1 MVCESWEGLTIDG
14 KFPLLEWLRGST
26 RCVFLTV
33 RQGAQESNIKLIAA
47 SGTDADQYL
56 AHWETSKALSHPSL
70 ARVFDTGTTSIDSSD
85 LVYVVTEKK
94 EMFLSELIPRK
105 ALNGDTAKAIIMPV
119 VDALSFLH
127 EKGIVHGNVKP
138 ANIVQIG
145 QQWKLAADEIASSTA
160 DEKPTREPDTYDA
173 PEFATEKLTAAADLW
188 SLGIITIEAFAQ
200 KTPMW
205 DRTAHADLGV
215 PDFIPEPF
223 REIAQGCLRW
233 EPSRRISTAQI
244 KALLD
249 QAMPASPEPK
259 TKTPSDLP
267 AQTSSPPHENVTAVP
282 EPPAKVA
289 PVVDD
294 SFQAKSPP
302 RYDTW
307 VEEES
312 AEFTPRSRLFGNLE
326 EESEPRSMGWLIF
339 FGIVALVVIAA
350 VLAVRGYW
358 SEFWRP
364 AQTENTPQASQPP
377 PPSQTPPA
385 ASTNDQGAP
394 ATASPVPA
402 PNSAQPAP
410 EANQTGA
417 PPATASQGQ
426 QQAQSSPPVARPVP
440 ESQPPAASST
450 HEPPAPSAAQNEPA
464 EPAKKAE
471 PKAEHQAPRILNAK
485 GAVEKRVLPAVSP
498 GASQAMRRP
507 VDVEIR
513 VSVNERGTVENAHYV
528 TQGAGNYFARIARQA
543 AESWKFKP
551 PVTNGHSRS
560 SQWILLFRFERKN
573 VNVTA
578 TEVH

>member
-1 MVCESWEGLTIDG
+1 
-14 KFPLLEWLRGST
+14 
-26 RCVFLTV
+26 
-33 RQGAQESNIKLIAA
+33 
-47 SGTDADQYL
+47 
-56 AHWETSKALSHPSL
+56 
-70 ARVFDTGTTSIDSSD
+70 
-85 LVYVVTEKK
+85 
-94 EMFLSELIPRK
+94 
-105 ALNGDTAKAIIMPV
+105 
-119 VDALSFLH
+119 LH
-127 EKGIVHGNVKP
+127 EKGVVHGSVKP
-138 ANIVQIG
+138 ASIIQAG
-145 QQWKLAADEIASSTA
+145 QQWKLAADEIGSTSGI
-160 DEKPTREPDTYDA
+160 EKPTRDLDTYDA
-173 PEFATEKLTAAADLW
+173 PEFAAEKLTPAADVW

-200 KTPMW
+200 KTAMW
-205 DRTAHADLGV
+205 DRTAQADLGV

-233 EPSRRISTAQI
+233 EPSRRISIAQI
-244 KALLD
+244 KALLN
-249 QAMPASPEPK
+249 QTMPASPEPEA
-259 TKTPSDLP
+259 KTPIEVP
-267 AQTSSPPHENVTAVP
+267 IQTSSQPHENVTAVP
-282 EPPAKVA
+282 EPPVKMA
-289 PVVDD
+289 PALDD

-302 RYDTW
+302 RSDTW
-307 VEEES
+307 SEEES

-326 EESEPRSMGWLIF
+326 EESEPRSIGWLIF

-377 PPSQTPPA
+377 PPTQTPPA
-385 ASTNDQGAP
+385 GSTTGQGAP

-402 PNSAQPAP
+402 PNSAQAAP
-410 EANQTGA
+410 DASQTGA
-417 PPATASQGQ
+417 PPATASQPQ
-426 QQAQSSPPVARPVP
+426 QQTQSSPPVAQPVP

-450 HEPPAPSAAQNEPA
+450 HQLPSPSSAQNEPV

-471 PKAEHQAPRILNAK
+471 PKAEHQKPRILNAK

-498 GASQAMRRP
+498 GASQAMRGP
-507 VDVEIR
+507 VEVEIR

-528 TQGAGNYFARIARQA
+528 TQGAGNYFARIARQS

-551 PVTNGHSRS
+551 PVTDGHSRS